1 MRKLLSII
9 LSSLIAVSVCG
20 CAKTESNA
28 TPVTPEFNS
37 ANTFSEDV
45 GKYQQDY
52 SAHYLLQNG
61 NSEYVIVLP
70 DNFTGTENTAAQ
82 ELLLMFYE
90 STGLKLR
97 SVRECEHNGTP
108 AIYLGNTAYKTQ
120 VDGQFDCQTLGVS
133 GFRIIT
139 VDKNVVIYGNTDT
152 GTLYGT
158 YSFLTDNL
166 NFEAFT
172 QKYYYVDK
180 GVKEIKLKNYNVTD
194 IPDIQ
199 VRVTS
204 NQYLVNDKT
213 LSARLRIVT
222 MYDYFDSFGGNL
234 FHNTFGVLPKA
245 DYQKEH
251 PGWYAT
257 DGLNLCYTARGDKEE
272 YEKLQNE
279 VLSKLKEA
287 IIANPDCERIC
298 FTHEDNQTWCT
309 CNYCKSLIEKYGNT
323 NSVTVIYFMNDL
335 RTRLDSWFEGEGAQY
350 KKDIDLVFFA
360 YHATNKPPV
369 KYNET
374 TKTYEPIDQ
383 TVVLKDGVMPL
394 FAESNNDYTHSFYES
409 ETKNYAENYKGW
421 HVLTKRIVMW
431 AHVINFLWK
440 YSIFDNFS
448 SSPENYKFY
457 TENGTDALF
466 EEGSYVGHPT
476 SFHVL
481 RTFLF
486 SKLSW
491 DSSLDVNAL
500 INRFFK
506 LYFRDASQEMLSY
519 FNAYRQFAVLQKEV
533 YGYGGERVIFI
544 SAMQQDF
551 WPYRTLVQWYDMVEK
566 ALEKIQPLKAEDQT
580 LYDNLY
586 DNITAERVSV
596 IYPILSIWDEKFTD
610 AELDLFR
617 QQFYEDCVRLGHTES
632 DAFYE
637 KLGIKR

>member
-1 MRKLLSII
+1 MKKLLSII

-61 NSEYVIVLP
+61 HSEYVIVLP

-166 NFEAFT
+166 NIEAFT

-222 MYDYFDSFGGNL
+222 MYDYFDSFGGSL
-234 FHNTFGVLPKA
+234 FHNTFNVLPKA
-245 DYQKEH
+245 DYQEQH
-251 PGWYAT
+251 PSWYAT
-257 DGLNLCYTARGDKEE
+257 DGLNLCYTARGDQDE

-279 VLSKLKEA
+279 VLGKLKEA
-287 IIANPDCERIC
+287 IIANPNCERIN
-298 FTHEDNQTWCT
+298 FTHEDNQTWCA
-309 CNYCKSLIEKYGNT
+309 CNNCKSIIERYGNA

-335 RTRLDSWFEGEGAQY
+335 RTRLDAWFEGEGAQY
-350 KKDIDLVFFA
+350 KRDIDLVVFA

-374 TKTYEPIDQ
+374 LKVYEPIDQ
-383 TVVLKDGVMPL
+383 TVVLKDGIVPL
-394 FAESNNDYTHSFYES
+394 FAESSCT
-409 ETKNYAENYKGW
+409 
-421 HVLTKRIVMW
+421 I
-431 AHVINFLWK
+431 
-440 YSIFDNFS
+440 
-448 SSPENYKFY
+448 P
-457 TENGTDALF
+457 
-466 EEGSYVGHPT
+466 
-476 SFHVL
+476 
-481 RTFLF
+481 
-486 SKLSW
+486 
-491 DSSLDVNAL
+491 
-500 INRFFK
+500 
-506 LYFRDASQEMLSY
+506 
-519 FNAYRQFAVLQKEV
+519 
-533 YGYGGERVIFI
+533 
-544 SAMQQDF
+544 
-551 WPYRTLVQWYDMVEK
+551 
-566 ALEKIQPLKAEDQT
+566 
-580 LYDNLY
+580 
-586 DNITAERVSV
+586 
-596 IYPILSIWDEKFTD
+596 
-610 AELDLFR
+610 
-617 QQFYEDCVRLGHTES
+617 
-632 DAFYE
+632 
-637 KLGIKR
+637 